1 MQLKALRFS
10 PGNIHSLDQPDGQQS
25 VRHPRFMFDADVFL
39 SFEADG
45 GLILTFASSVTY
57 AGQVPKSE

>member
-1 MQLKALRFS
+1 M
-10 PGNIHSLDQPDGQQS
+10 
-25 VRHPRFMFDADVFL
+25 RHPRFMFDADVFL